1 MRIDDDAKVYIWW
14 DAVVTADPT
23 GSSVKLEIDDATQY
37 DMAWQGSPV
46 QSGTS
51 WTQTAR
57 TTVRFAGTSAPI
69 AGTDVRLTSGRHMGQ
84 PIVTFADGQIVAGP
98 ETPVDVK

>member
-46 QSGTS
+46 QSGS
-51 WTQTAR
+51 NWTQTAR
-57 TTVRFAGTSAPI
+57 TTVRFAGTIAPI
-69 AGTDVRLTSGRHMGQ
+69 SGTDVRLTSGRHMAQ
-84 PIVTFADGQIVAGP
+84 PIATLADGQIITGP